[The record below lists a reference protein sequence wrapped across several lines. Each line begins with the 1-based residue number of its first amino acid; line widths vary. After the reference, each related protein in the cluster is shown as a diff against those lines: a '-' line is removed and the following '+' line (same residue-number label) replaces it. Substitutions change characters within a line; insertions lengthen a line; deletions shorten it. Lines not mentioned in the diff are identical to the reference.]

1 MRRFLA
7 VLLIC
12 VLLIPPVTASGTEYT
27 NQDNFVHIEE
37 MLQGTWEYR
46 GKVSNHDVV
55 SCQIFEFYKGTLYY
69 KSYLEGYENS
79 IHSSRGTYL
88 VREKSIDTIFE
99 NYTNYLEY
107 EVKGDNLIL
116 SWYVESG
123 ADKGVTYYYA
133 KTSEQTPDIPSSSNA
148 EDKNSTD
155 NSSFAGEWTIY
166 DEFAL
171 RSCKKLMSMGVKTDS
186 YNIDKV
192 FVLQDG
198 GGTGYIYTFIEG
210 SDLVSEQKTTDI
222 FVYNDFFLQRE
233 PDFEPNYVGER
244 TEFSKTLYDNMTTEN
259 IRLHFTEFQADYM
272 YFTYYEDISKGVT
285 SSSLDVYEFI
295 PIQEGEILSRLSMQ
309 QSAESTSSVQVKLGN
324 ITVNAPDGKQS
335 VDADDSSL
343 TVTIREGDAEI
354 HILSV
359 DLSNEKSGQI
369 MLALLDLIL
378 EGTLKEATKED
389 PTVKPE
395 LVEYMVLNS
404 VVEFEEYNASGT
416 HFSAGKIQNG
426 NMVYGITYFS
436 RDYSGRAAEVYER
449 FLSSIVDSSD

>member
-12 VLLIPPVTASGTEYT
+12 TLLITPVAASGTEYI
-27 NQDNFVHIEE
+27 NQNNFAHIEK

-79 IHSSRGTYL
+79 IHSSWGTYL
-88 VREKSIDTIFE
+88 VTEERIDTIYE

-123 ADKGVTYYYA
+123 ADKGVTYFYT
-133 KTSEQTPDIPSSSNA
+133 KTSEETLDIPSSSNA
-148 EDKNSTD
+148 EDKDSAD
-155 NSSFAGEWTIY
+155 SSSFAGEWTVY

-186 YNIDKV
+186 YAIDKV

-198 GGTGYIYTFIEG
+198 GTGYTYTFIEG
-210 SDLVSEQKTTDI
+210 RDLVSKENTIDI
-222 FVYNDFFLQRE
+222 FVNNDLFLQRD

-244 TEFSKTLYDNMTTEN
+244 TEFRKTLYDNMTTEN
-259 IRLHFTEFQADYM
+259 MRLHFTKFQADYM
-272 YFTYYEDISKGVT
+272 YATYSDDVSKGIT
-285 SSSLDVYEFI
+285 SSALDVYECI
-295 PIQEGEILSRLSMQ
+295 PIQESEILSRLSMK

-335 VDADDSSL
+335 VDADGSSL

-369 MLALLDLIL
+369 MLALLDLVL
-378 EGTLKEATKED
+378 KGTLNEAAKED

-395 LVEYMVLNS
+395 LVEHMVLNS
-404 VVEFEEYNASGT
+404 VVEFEEYDAVGT

-426 NMVYGITYFS
+426 DMVYGITYFS
-436 RDYSGRAAEVYER
+436 RDYSERAAEVYER

>member
-12 VLLIPPVTASGTEYT
+12 TLLITPVAASGTEYT
-27 NQDNFVHIEE
+27 NQNNFAHIEE

-79 IHSSRGTYL
+79 IHSSWGTYL
-88 VREKSIDTIFE
+88 VTEERIDTIYE

-123 ADKGVTYYYA
+123 ADKGVTYYYT
-133 KTSEQTPDIPSSSNA
+133 KTSEQTPDIPSSTNA
-148 EDKNSTD
+148 EG
-155 NSSFAGEWTIY
+155 SSSVEEWTIY

-171 RSCKKLMSMGVKTDS
+171 RSCKKLMSMGVKADS
-186 YNIDKV
+186 YVIDKV

-198 GGTGYIYTFIEG
+198 GTGYTYTFIEG
-210 SDLVSEQKTTDI
+210 SDLASEQKTTDI

-244 TEFSKTLYDNMTTEN
+244 TEFRKTLYDNMTTES

-272 YFTYYEDISKGVT
+272 YATYSDDVSKGIT
-285 SSSLDVYEFI
+285 SSSLDVYEYI
-295 PIQEGEILSRLSMQ
+295 PIQESEILSRLSME

-369 MLALLDLIL
+369 MLALLDLVL
-378 EGTLKEATKED
+378 KGTLKEATKED

-395 LVEYMVLNS
+395 LVEHMVLNS
-404 VVEFEEYNASGT
+404 TVEFEEYNAAGT
-416 HFSAGKIQNG
+416 HFSTGKIQNG

-436 RDYSGRAAEVYER
+436 RDYSERAAEEYER
-449 FLSSIVDSSD
+449 FLSSIADSSD